1 MDYFMMNGAI
11 QTNKSILI
19 SILFTI
25 IILFYGNFQFRAI
38 FTWFPSLI
46 IIFIATL
53 FLIKSAKMNKIFLK
67 VVVINSLWLVYALAF
82 SFSVLNFEIHIKAI
96 LETLLYILMF
106 SIIIFYLSKDIN
118 KLFKTLLFSLNIFLF
133 VSIIVLLFKITG
145 LYDNGHSFSSL
156 YSNRN
161 TFAFMA
167 LVYLT
172 IVLNLPKYI
181 IYRYKTVAIIM
192 LAVFILFT
200 GSSKGVLGMIIVF
213 GLFILK
219 QYNFKKIIFILPVF
233 LLLLGGLLLVFKDTS
248 DRLMKKADAISGFE
262 NNYQSDSIG
271 HDSGKIRI
279 FLAIN
284 AIDIFLNHK
293 ISGVG
298 VNNGQY
304 YLTLPDA
311 YKNEMDSLNS
321 QNNITEM
328 LLNVGLPGFL
338 MFYLPLL
345 YLIYRSI
352 GSKSTNSEIKLMV
365 ISLIILKIFMDIG
378 MKSYNDAGHVF
389 LLILI
394 WFLYYTKEEERKTI

>member
-1 MDYFMMNGAI
+1 MNNSLKI
-11 QTNKSILI
+11 QSKFNYLI
-19 SILFTI
+19 ISFIFTI
-25 IILFYGNFQFRAI
+25 VILFYGNFQFRTI
-38 FTWFPSLI
+38 FTWLPSLLVI
-46 IIFIATL
+46 FTSILIFITYV
-53 FLIKSAKMNKIFLK
+53 KVNKVLLK
-67 VVVINSLWLVYALAF
+67 VIFINSIWLLYALLF

-96 LETLLYILMF
+96 LETLLYILVF

-133 VSIIVLLFKITG
+133 VSTIVLLFKITG

-181 IYRYKTVAIIM
+181 IYRYKTIAIIM
-192 LAVFILFT
+192 LVIFILLT
-200 GSSKGVLGMIIVF
+200 GSSKGVLGMVIIF

-233 LLLLGGLLLVFKDTS
+233 LLLFSGSLLVFENTS
-248 DRLMKKADAISGFE
+248 DRLMQKVDALSGMDDSYKAD
-262 NNYQSDSIG
+262 NIG

-284 AIDIFLNHK
+284 AINIFLDHK
-293 ISGVG
+293 VSGVG

-311 YKNEMDSLNS
+311 KKNEMDSLNS

-338 MFYLPLL
+338 MFYIPLL
-345 YLIYRSI
+345 YLLYKSVKKNSI
-352 GSKSTNSEIKLMV
+352 DNEIKTMV
-365 ISLIILKIFMDIG
+365 ITLVILKIFMDIG

-389 LLILI
+389 LLILA
-394 WFLYYTKEEERKTI
+394 WFLYYKILKKEGINR